1 MKDTTRPK
9 ADATPTALPSFQ
21 QLVALAIAKAE
32 FDLEHICRIRC
43 TDEHWSDED
52 NEVDNAVDLALDQVR
67 RMKCLQFEQFDQF
80 IGEWF
85 KVSAVLNLGAKSF
98 SRKDCAY
105 MRFLDGSC
113 HMFSHAAEMAEFIL
127 QG

>member
-9 ADATPTALPSFQ
+9 AAASMAGLPSFHQ
-21 QLVALAIAKAE
+21 FVTLAIAKAE

-85 KVSAVLNLGAKSF
+85 KVSAVLHLGVKSF